1 MPALPPP
8 LIITD
13 PHQLKLLAA
22 ELVAAGRF
30 ALDTESNSLYV
41 YHHQV
46 CLIQLST
53 DHHDVIIDPL
63 AFNDLSP
70 LGEVLARE
78 DIEVTIHAAEND
90 ILLLHRDFGWTFG
103 RVFDTLWAARILGW
117 PHPGLASILKEHFG
131 IVLNKRMQRTDWG
144 KRPLSSAQLDYARL
158 DTHYLLPL
166 RDHLEQA
173 LREAG
178 RWEEAQ
184 EVFSELRAIRWEEK
198 PAPTMWRLSG
208 VHHLEPEQ
216 QAVLHA
222 LFQWREQRARQ
233 RNLPPY
239 RVLSNQTLLALA
251 QELPQTEAELRAIPG
266 MPRHLPAYLA
276 RKLLVIIQR
285 GRQARPPTPPRA
297 SSGSRPDA
305 ATQARY
311 EALRH
316 WRTQKAEERGVE
328 PDVILTNSKLMTIA
342 RANPIS
348 LEALAQLGVLGP
360 WRLQAYGPDILR
372 VLSQAP

>member
-8 LIITD
+8 LIVTN

-22 ELVAAGRF
+22 ELAAAGRL

-53 DHHDVIIDPL
+53 DDHDVIIDPL
-63 AFNDLSP
+63 AFDDLSP

-117 PHPGLASILKEHFG
+117 PRPGLASILKEHFG
-131 IVLNKRMQRTDWG
+131 VVLNKRMQRTDWG
-144 KRPLSSAQLDYARL
+144 KRPLSPAQLDYARL

-173 LREAG
+173 LRDAG

-184 EVFSELRAIRWEEK
+184 EVFSELRGIRWEEK
-198 PAPTMWRLSG
+198 PEPTMWRLSG

-239 RVLSNQTLLALA
+239 RVLSNQTLMALA

-266 MPRHLPAYLA
+266 MPRHLPDYLA
-276 RKLLVIIQR
+276 RKLLRVIQK
-285 GRQARPPTPPRA
+285 GRRARPPVPPRA

-316 WRTQKAEERGVE
+316 WRTQKAAERGVE
-328 PDVILTNSKLMTIA
+328 PDVILTNSKLMAIA
-342 RANPIS
+342 RANPAS
-348 LEALAQLGVLGP
+348 LEALAQLELLGP
-360 WRLQAYGPDILR
+360 WRLQTYGPEILR
-372 VLSQAP
+372 VLSH